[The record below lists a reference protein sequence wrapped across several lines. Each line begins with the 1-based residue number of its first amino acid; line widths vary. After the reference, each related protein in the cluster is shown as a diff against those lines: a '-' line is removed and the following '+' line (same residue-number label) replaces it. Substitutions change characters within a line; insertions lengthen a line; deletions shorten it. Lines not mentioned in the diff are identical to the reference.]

1 VDVATL
7 FRALLKLGVYLMNRI
22 MVDSPLK
29 AQLLELAQPVEV
41 VDETG
46 RSLGHFVPIRATIVS
61 DDCPYSTEELAR
73 MRSEQGGRPLTE
85 IWKSLG
91 AK

>member
-1 VDVATL
+1 VLSINQIV
-7 FRALLKLGVYLMNRI
+7 
-22 MVDSPLK
+22 VDSPLK
-29 AQLLELAQPVEV
+29 AQLAGLVQPVEV

-46 RSLGHFVPIRATIVS
+46 RSLGHFVPTQAMIVS
-61 DDCPYSTEELAR
+61 DDCPYSAEELAH
-73 MRSEQGGRPLTE
+73 MRSAEGGRPLAE

>member
-1 VDVATL
+1 
-7 FRALLKLGVYLMNRI
+7 MNRI
-22 MVDSPLK
+22 MVDSPLR
-29 AQLLELAQPVEV
+29 AQLVGLAQPVEV

-46 RSLGHFVPIRATIVS
+46 RSLGHFVPTVATITS
-61 DDCPYSTEELAR
+61 DDCPYSAEDLAR
-73 MRSEQGGRPLTE
+73 MRSEQGGRPLAA

>member
-1 VDVATL
+1 
-7 FRALLKLGVYLMNRI
+7 MNRI
-22 MVDSPLK
+22 MIDNPLK
-29 AQLLELAQPVEV
+29 AQLAALIGPVEV

-46 RSLGHFVPIRATIVS
+46 RSLGHFVPTQATIAS
-61 DDCPYSTEELAR
+61 DECPYSAEELQR
-73 MRSEQGGRPLTE
+73 MRSEEGGRPLVE

>member
-1 VDVATL
+1 
-7 FRALLKLGVYLMNRI
+7 MNRI
-22 MVDSPLK
+22 MVESPLTT
-29 AQLLELAQPVEV
+29 QLANLVQPVEV

-46 RSLGHFVPIRATIVS
+46 RSLGHFVPTQSMTAS
-61 DDCPYSTEELAR
+61 DDCPYSAEELAR
-73 MRSEQGGRPLTE
+73 MRGAEGGRPLGE